1 MVSGCRGAGNPDNF
15 IWRLLRLPRFQSHSS
30 FPDHLKLDI
39 LHRVCLHAKFLQSR
53 RALCYATNCS
63 LPDSSVH
70 GILQARVLERIA
82 MPSSRESSRPRD
94 QTRVSYVSCVVTW
107 VFFTASAS
115 WVSPYVIDFCSF
127 LMEGHVPLSAFSDCS
142 VLKDGELVLRSRSPD
157 VHFGRGNWKNKLLW
171 CVGQQNK
178 AMVISKDVEFVAIH
192 SSRPCGEF
200 FSFLSEFKKSL

>member
-1 MVSGCRGAGNPDNF
+1 M
-15 IWRLLRLPRFQSHSS
+15 
-30 FPDHLKLDI
+30 
-39 LHRVCLHAKFLQSR
+39 
-53 RALCYATNCS
+53 
-63 LPDSSVH
+63 
-70 GILQARVLERIA
+70 
-82 MPSSRESSRPRD
+82 
-94 QTRVSYVSCVVTW
+94 
-107 VFFTASAS
+107 
-115 WVSPYVIDFCSF
+115 
-127 LMEGHVPLSAFSDCS
+127 PLSAFSDCS